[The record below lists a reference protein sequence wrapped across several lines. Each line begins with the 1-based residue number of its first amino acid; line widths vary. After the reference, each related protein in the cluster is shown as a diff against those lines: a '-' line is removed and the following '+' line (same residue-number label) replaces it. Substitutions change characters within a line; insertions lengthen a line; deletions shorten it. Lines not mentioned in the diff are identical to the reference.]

1 MTKYTH
7 IVASGLTD
15 MIATYRN
22 TINAESQ
29 KRQAS
34 KSWTKPGAS
43 LQNGMGWDKCLVD
56 DQP

>member
-1 MTKYTH
+1 MMTKYTH

-34 KSWTKPGAS
+34 KS
-43 LQNGMGWDKCLVD
+43 
-56 DQP
+56 